1 MDRKVYKLWFCLCL
15 LVLFISERLLRP
27 KEVCQRLGISYS
39 TLSRWVRE
47 GRIKAI
53 RTAGGKYRIPESE
66 VRRIIEGIPAGEV
79 RAVVYARVSSSDQ
92 KSDLERQVQYL
103 TQYCSAK
110 GYRVVDVL
118 TDVASG
124 LKADRRGLLKLFEY
138 VVNKKVGV
146 VVVAYRDRLTRF
158 GFEYLEYFFRQ
169 YGVRIEV
176 VLGEEPKDA
185 HRELVE
191 DLIEI
196 VTSFAGKLYG
206 LRSHKKKRFLEEFK
220 ELLEE
225 VEKDE
230 GN

>member
-1 MDRKVYKLWFCLCL
+1 M
-15 LVLFISERLLRP
+15 SERLLRP

-66 VRRIIEGIPAGEV
+66 VRRIIEGVPAGEV

-118 TDVASG
+118 TDIASG

-138 VVNKKVGV
+138 VVNKQVDV

-158 GFEYLEYFFRQ
+158 GFEYLEHFFRQ

-176 VLGEEPKDA
+176 IYGDEPKDA

-196 VTSFAGKLYG
+196 ATSFAGKLYG
-206 LRSHKKKRFLEEFK
+206 LRSHKKKKFLEEFK
-220 ELLEE
+220 KLLEE
-225 VEKDE
+225 VEKGGGE
-230 GN
+230 SS

>member
-1 MDRKVYKLWFCLCL
+1 ML
-15 LVLFISERLLRP
+15 ERLLKPR
-27 KEVCQRLGISYS
+27 EFCEIVGISYR
-39 TLSRWVRE
+39 TFKRWVSQGRVSVVRTPS
-47 GRIKAI
+47 GRI
-53 RTAGGKYRIPESE
+53 RVPYSE
-66 VRRIIEGIPAGEV
+66 VERILGGRPEAREV

-103 TQYCSAK
+103 TQYCTAK

-118 TDVASG
+118 SDVASG
-124 LKADRRGLLKLFEY
+124 LKADRRGLLKLFNY
-138 VVNKKVGV
+138 VVSRQVDV
-146 VVVAYRDRLTRF
+146 VVITYRDRLTRF

-191 DLIEI
+191 DLLSI

-220 ELLEE
+220 KLLEE
-225 VEKDE
+225 VEKD
-230 GN
+230 GSS